1 MSLLTRPIRI
11 LAPAAVLVVALALAT
26 NVLPFRQILD
36 QRNEVEAAR
45 AEVTRI
51 EAENVRLEQRV
62 EDLQAPFEVERIARE
77 QLGYVRPGEE
87 AFVVMEPE
95 ADPAAGAVT
104 APERVARPWYLRIW
118 EFLTGGDVAR

>member
-45 AEVTRI
+45 AEVARI

-62 EDLQAPFEVERIARE
+62 EDLQTPFEVERIARE

-95 ADPAAGAVT
+95 PDPATGAVT
-104 APERVARPWYLRIW
+104 APEPVARPWYLRIW